1 MYNSLLFSFLS
12 MDIFSSLCFYIS
24 IICSFISS
32 ILRTYAN
39 PTSSFMHYVYC
50 IACLTSPHPI
60 PLYLAFDD
68 IFSYIS
74 SPDRCF
80 PPSPFLLFLHS

>member
-1 MYNSLLFSFLS
+1 MYNSLLFPFLS
-12 MDIFSSLCFYIS
+12 MDIFFFFSLPLY
-24 IICSFISS
+24 
-32 ILRTYAN
+32 LTYAN
-39 PTSSFMHYVYC
+39 LTSSFMHYVYC